1 MQNVAVIGA
10 GPGGLAVARYLKSEG
25 LEPVLFEQGE
35 RIGGQWSADPGHS
48 GVWPAMRTNTSRI
61 MTAFSDLPHDAHS
74 PTYPTNEAM
83 GEYLQR
89 YAEQFDL
96 IRHIRFKT
104 PVRELRRDADR
115 GWIVRTDTGEES
127 FEKVIVA
134 TGRYNKPAIP
144 DVPGLKSF
152 SGAAGVRHTFCY
164 KRPEDYR
171 GLRVLVTRMR
181 DQFGRDCERP
191 GHARRSSRRP
201 DQSQAAICVAE
212 ARYRGAAGSSWPS
225 LASPR

>member
-1 MQNVAVIGA
+1 MPVRTPSEDRELFMQNVAVIGA
-10 GPGGLAVARYLKSEG
+10 GPGGLAAARYLKSEG

-61 MTAFSDLPHDAHS
+61 MTAFSDLPHDANS

-104 PVRELRRDADR
+104 PVVMRIVVGSCAQTPAKRVSRKLSLPPADITNRRFPMCLD
-115 GWIVRTDTGEES
+115 
-127 FEKVIVA
+127 
-134 TGRYNKPAIP
+134 
-144 DVPGLKSF
+144 
-152 SGAAGVRHTFCY
+152 
-164 KRPEDYR
+164 
-171 GLRVLVTRMR
+171 
-181 DQFGRDCERP
+181 
-191 GHARRSSRRP
+191 
-201 DQSQAAICVAE
+201 
-212 ARYRGAAGSSWPS
+212 
-225 LASPR
+225 